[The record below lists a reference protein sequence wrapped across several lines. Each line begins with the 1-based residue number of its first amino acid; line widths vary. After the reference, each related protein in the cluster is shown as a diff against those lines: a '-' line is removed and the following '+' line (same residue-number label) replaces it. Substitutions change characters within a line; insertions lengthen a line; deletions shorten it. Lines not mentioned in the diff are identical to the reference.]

1 MLAEI
6 AAIAN
11 YPGREIT
18 ITSSYFSV
26 FQFCLPISV
35 DDNSDSIVS
44 VIILIFIASVNKIIN
59 MLYLIAG

>member
-1 MLAEI
+1 MLTEI

-26 FQFCLPISV
+26 FKFCLLLLMM
-35 DDNSDSIVS
+35 NSDSIVS